1 MKITRLFILFS
12 IPWLAAACAT
22 VKQEGPAVPAPG
34 PKISR
39 AKDAL
44 KRKTPKFNAP
54 QTLGGLIAS
63 DSWTVYPEK
72 QQEEFKGHVSY
83 DNGVYTFRADYAL
96 SDRAQST
103 FSAAGNIY
111 IKQAEKNGPLYEVK
125 ADDGRYNYKTGK
137 GRLSARKNR
146 FVYLTYQD
154 AQGTATHAQARKAE
168 FDTNTKTYR
177 LYQDVTITSPT
188 PAGTATVTAERV
200 LARQN
205 DQYAVLEGGVKLS
218 TPQYTMTADTL
229 VMDGKNNKSYA
240 FGSRTLLQGKTEE
253 GQFAVIA
260 DRAEAENETRLLS
273 LKGKVQGWLVSD
285 EINKAEINDKF

>member
-83 DNGVYTFRADYAL
+83 DNGVYTFRAIMPCPIGPKAL
-96 SDRAQST
+96 FPPPET
-103 FSAAGNIY
+103 F
-111 IKQAEKNGPLYEVK
+111 
-125 ADDGRYNYKTGK
+125 T
-137 GRLSARKNR
+137 
-146 FVYLTYQD
+146 
-154 AQGTATHAQARKAE
+154 
-168 FDTNTKTYR
+168 
-177 LYQDVTITSPT
+177 
-188 PAGTATVTAERV
+188 
-200 LARQN
+200 
-205 DQYAVLEGGVKLS
+205 
-218 TPQYTMTADTL
+218 
-229 VMDGKNNKSYA
+229 
-240 FGSRTLLQGKTEE
+240 
-253 GQFAVIA
+253 
-260 DRAEAENETRLLS
+260 
-273 LKGKVQGWLVSD
+273 
-285 EINKAEINDKF
+285 

>member
-96 SDRAQST
+96 SDRAKST
-103 FSAAGNIY
+103 FSAAGNI
-111 IKQAEKNGPLYEVK
+111 
-125 ADDGRYNYKTGK
+125 
-137 GRLSARKNR
+137 
-146 FVYLTYQD
+146 
-154 AQGTATHAQARKAE
+154 
-168 FDTNTKTYR
+168 
-177 LYQDVTITSPT
+177 
-188 PAGTATVTAERV
+188 
-200 LARQN
+200 
-205 DQYAVLEGGVKLS
+205 
-218 TPQYTMTADTL
+218 
-229 VMDGKNNKSYA
+229 
-240 FGSRTLLQGKTEE
+240 
-253 GQFAVIA
+253 
-260 DRAEAENETRLLS
+260 
-273 LKGKVQGWLVSD
+273 
-285 EINKAEINDKF
+285 

>member
-83 DNGVYTFRADYAL
+83 DNGIYTFRADYAL

-125 ADDGRYNYKTGK
+125 ADDGHYNYKTGK

-177 LYQDVTITSPT
+177 LYQDVTITRPT

-205 DQYAVLEGGVKLS
+205 DQYAVLEGGVQLS

-240 FGSRTLLQGKTEE
+240 FGSRTLLQGQTEQ